1 MKQVEYQISLFD
13 GDHKLTIDKP
23 IRLIELFAG
32 YGSQALALKYLGA
45 NFEHWK
51 ICEWAVKSIQAYK
64 DLHFGDD
71 NTDYSA
77 TKTQDE
83 IIDYLY
89 SKGISANYN
98 EPMTI
103 DQIKRLGEEKQRV
116 IYNNLIATHNLVSVC
131 NCHASDLEISD
142 TDKYTYI
149 MTYSFP
155 CQDLSLAGKG
165 LGMEKGSG
173 TRSGLLWEV
182 ERILDECNGNL
193 PQILLMENVP
203 EVIGT
208 NNSEHFSQWVAK
220 LDSLGYK
227 SKWEILNAKDYG
239 VPQNRARCFMVSWLG
254 NYYYDF
260 PKKVKLEKRIKD
272 ILETNVDEKYYLNDD
287 TIERISKWKSQQ
299 QPLDHILNDN
309 SCSPCLTARG
319 GGEEHSGM
327 ILYGEIK
334 CNCVGMLGGKY
345 EKLHDIARRVY
356 DTNGIAPTQH
366 TCGGGNLETKIID
379 DNRFFKQAFE
389 TVQENECSIG
399 DTIDAYNKKV
409 NQSGTSPTITTR
421 PEGFKTAILVVDGFN
436 QSIRADQT
444 CFGTITRNV
453 GADLKR
459 NGQGLIEI
467 EPLAFDEQNGYIR
480 QDGTVGTLTTDGS
493 SPKHNNR
500 IIENLRIRKITPKEC
515 GRLMGVRDKDIDTM
529 AVNQSNSSQ
538 YHLYGDSIVVDV
550 LMAIFGQML

>member
-1 MKQVEYQISLFD
+1 MKQAEYQISLFD

-83 IIDYLY
+83 VINYLY

-103 DQIKRLGEEKQRV
+103 DQIKRLGEEKQRI

-327 ILYGEIK
+327 ILYGE
-334 CNCVGMLGGKY
+334 
-345 EKLHDIARRVY
+345 
-356 DTNGIAPTQH
+356 TNG
-366 TCGGGNLETKIID
+366 
-379 DNRFFKQAFE
+379 
-389 TVQENECSIG
+389 
-399 DTIDAYNKKV
+399 
-409 NQSGTSPTITTR
+409 
-421 PEGFKTAILVVDGFN
+421 
-436 QSIRADQT
+436 
-444 CFGTITRNV
+444 
-453 GADLKR
+453 
-459 NGQGLIEI
+459 
-467 EPLAFDEQNGYIR
+467 
-480 QDGTVGTLTTDGS
+480 
-493 SPKHNNR
+493 
-500 IIENLRIRKITPKEC
+500 
-515 GRLMGVRDKDIDTM
+515 
-529 AVNQSNSSQ
+529 
-538 YHLYGDSIVVDV
+538 
-550 LMAIFGQML
+550 

>member
-1 MKQVEYQISLFD
+1 MKQAEYQISLFD

-83 IIDYLY
+83 VIDYLY

-149 MTYSFP
+149 MTYSYP
-155 CQDLSLAGKG
+155 CQDCSSAGKR

-173 TRSGLLWEV
+173 TRSSLLWEV
-182 ERILDECNGNL
+182 ERILDEFNGNL

-254 NYYYDF
+254 SYFYDF
-260 PKKVKLEKRIKD
+260 PKRIKLEKRLKD
-272 ILETNVDEKYYLNDD
+272 VLETYIDEKYYLNGS
-287 TIERISKWKSQQ
+287 TIERISKWKFQQ
-299 QPLDHILNDN
+299 QPN
-309 SCSPCLTARG
+309 
-319 GGEEHSGM
+319 E
-327 ILYGEIK
+327 EIK

-345 EKLHDIARRVY
+345 NKLLDIVRRVY
-356 DTNGIAPTQH
+356 DTNGLAPTQT
-366 TCGGGNLETKIID
+366 TCSGGNRETKII
-379 DNRFFKQAFE
+379 E
-389 TVQENECSIG
+389 
-399 DTIDAYNKKV
+399 
-409 NQSGTSPTITTR
+409 
-421 PEGFKTAILVVDGFN
+421 
-436 QSIRADQT
+436 
-444 CFGTITRNV
+444 
-453 GADLKR
+453 
-459 NGQGLIEI
+459 
-467 EPLAFDEQNGYIR
+467 
-480 QDGTVGTLTTDGS
+480 
-493 SPKHNNR
+493 NNR
-500 IIENLRIRKITPKEC
+500 IRKLTPKES

>member
-1 MKQVEYQISLFD
+1 MKQAEYQISLFD
-13 GDHKLTIDKP
+13 GDHKLIIDKP

-45 NFEHWK
+45 NFEHLK

-77 TKTQDE
+77 AKTQDE
-83 IIDYLY
+83 VIDYLY
-89 SKGISANYN
+89 NKGISANYN

-103 DQIKRLGEEKQRV
+103 DQIKRLGEQKQRV

-260 PKKVKLEKRIKD
+260 PKKVKLEKRLKD
-272 ILETNVDEKYYLNDD
+272 VLETNVDEKYYLSDAMKKHIVSKDD
-287 TIERISKWKSQQ
+287 
-299 QPLDHILNDN
+299 
-309 SCSPCLTARG
+309 
-319 GGEEHSGM
+319 
-327 ILYGEIK
+327 
-334 CNCVGMLGGKY
+334 KY
-345 EKLHDIARRVY
+345 RVSNGNLIVNRDIAC
-356 DTNGIAPTQH
+356 A
-366 TCGGGNLETKIID
+366 K
-379 DNRFFKQAFE
+379 
-389 TVQENECSIG
+389 
-399 DTIDAYNKKV
+399 
-409 NQSGTSPTITTR
+409 TTR
-421 PEGFKTAILVVDGFN
+421 EGCT
-436 QSIRADQT
+436 RADASD
-444 CFGTITRNV
+444 FISS
-453 GADLKR
+453 DLMPNENIANK
-459 NGQGLIEI
+459 N
-467 EPLAFDEQNGYIR
+467 
-480 QDGTVGTLTTDGS
+480 TL
-493 SPKHNNR
+493 NY
-500 IIENLRIRKITPKEC
+500 RIRKLTPKEC

>member
-1 MKQVEYQISLFD
+1 MKQAEYQISLFD

-77 TKTQDE
+77 AKTQDE
-83 IIDYLY
+83 VINYLY

-208 NNSEHFSQWVAK
+208 KNSEHFSQWVAK

-327 ILYGEIK
+327 ILYGE
-334 CNCVGMLGGKY
+334 
-345 EKLHDIARRVY
+345 
-356 DTNGIAPTQH
+356 TN
-366 TCGGGNLETKIID
+366 
-379 DNRFFKQAFE
+379 DNRFFNQAFE
-389 TVQENECSIG
+389 TAQENECSIG

-421 PEGFKTAILVVDGFN
+421 PEGFKTAILVVD
-436 QSIRADQT
+436 
-444 CFGTITRNV
+444 
-453 GADLKR
+453 
-459 NGQGLIEI
+459 
-467 EPLAFDEQNGYIR
+467 EQNKYVR
-480 QDGTVGTLTTDGS
+480 QDGIVGTLTTDGS

-500 IIENLRIRKITPKEC
+500 IIENLRIRKLTPKEC

>member
-1 MKQVEYQISLFD
+1 MKQAEYQISLFD

-71 NTDYSA
+71 TTDYSA
-77 TKTQDE
+77 AKTQDE
-83 IIDYLY
+83 VINYLY

-260 PKKVKLEKRIKD
+260 PKGVKLEKFVENITEKQV
-272 ILETNVDEKYYLNDD
+272 NKKYYLSDKML
-287 TIERISKWKSQQ
+287 SKIKEWKSQQ
-299 QPLDHILNDN
+299 PPLERVVGRKSAFPTI
-309 SCSPCLTARG
+309 TARG
-319 GGEEHSGM
+319 GGEMHSGM
-327 ILYGEIK
+327 IIINEELEDTT
-334 CNCVGMLGGKY
+334 NCVEYIGMVQYAKSDNFMHGK
-345 EKLHDIARRVY
+345 DR
-356 DTNGIAPTQH
+356 
-366 TCGGGNLETKIID
+366 IIY
-379 DNRFFKQAFE
+379 KKE
-389 TVQENECSIG
+389 YL
-399 DTIDAYNKKV
+399 DTI
-409 NQSGTSPTITTR
+409 
-421 PEGFKTAILVVDGFN
+421 
-436 QSIRADQT
+436 
-444 CFGTITRNV
+444 
-453 GADLKR
+453 
-459 NGQGLIEI
+459 
-467 EPLAFDEQNGYIR
+467 
-480 QDGTVGTLTTDGS
+480 LTK
-493 SPKHNNR
+493 PKEA
-500 IIENLRIRKITPKEC
+500 IIENGGGQEMFRIITEKEC
-515 GRLMGVRDKDIDTM
+515 FRGMGVRDEDFDKI
-529 AVNQSNSSQ
+529 AKNQTRSSL
-538 YHLYGDSIVVDV
+538 YHLAGDSIVVDV
-550 LMAIFGQML
+550 LMAIFRQML

>member
-1 MKQVEYQISLFD
+1 MKQAEYQISLFD

-83 IIDYLY
+83 VINYLY

-149 MTYSFP
+149 MTYSYP
-155 CQDLSLAGKG
+155 CQDCSLAGKR

-173 TRSGLLWEV
+173 TRSSLLWEV
-182 ERILDECNGNL
+182 ERILDECNGKL

-260 PKKVKLEKRIKD
+260 PTPIKLENRLKD
-272 ILETNVDEKYYLNDD
+272 VLETNVDEKYYL
-287 TIERISKWKSQQ
+287 S
-299 QPLDHILNDN
+299 
-309 SCSPCLTARG
+309 
-319 GGEEHSGM
+319 
-327 ILYGEIK
+327 
-334 CNCVGMLGGKY
+334 
-345 EKLHDIARRVY
+345 
-356 DTNGIAPTQH
+356 
-366 TCGGGNLETKIID
+366 
-379 DNRFFKQAFE
+379 
-389 TVQENECSIG
+389 
-399 DTIDAYNKKV
+399 DAMKN
-409 NQSGTSPTITTR
+409 
-421 PEGFKTAILVVDGFN
+421 
-436 QSIRADQT
+436 
-444 CFGTITRNV
+444 
-453 GADLKR
+453 
-459 NGQGLIEI
+459 
-467 EPLAFDEQNGYIR
+467 
-480 QDGTVGTLTTDGS
+480 TL
-493 SPKHNNR
+493 
-500 IIENLRIRKITPKEC
+500 
-515 GRLMGVRDKDIDTM
+515 
-529 AVNQSNSSQ
+529 
-538 YHLYGDSIVVDV
+538 
-550 LMAIFGQML
+550 